1 MHTAIVDAVTTF
13 GACPGRDVDWSLE
26 TLLSLLD
33 RHGVEKAFSLSL
45 KGIHYDFE
53 EGNDETLQASKR
65 HPVLEP
71 VATIDPRRHLGCAD
85 EIAKRVDQGFRLF
98 GFFPSEQGWPLNFLP
113 FRRLLEH
120 LAEHDVRL
128 LLPAAGAGTPTLIHD
143 TLAGYEIPTLLTGA
157 GYSIMAELMAVLQAN
172 PRFHTD
178 LHLLD
183 THDGVD
189 LLAAEVGVERLMFGS
204 DVPQRYFESALGLVT
219 ASHLSGEAKQ
229 AILRENAL
237 RFLGS

>member
-13 GACPGRDVDWSLE
+13 GSCPGRDVDWSLDA
-26 TLLSLLD
+26 LLSLLD

-65 HPVLEP
+65 HGVLEP

-85 EIAKRVDQGFRLF
+85 EVRKRVDQGFRLF
-98 GFFPSEQGWPLNFLP
+98 GFFPSEQGWPVNFLP
-113 FRRLLEH
+113 FRRLLER

-128 LLPAAGAGTPTLIHD
+128 VLPAAAGVPTLIHD

-157 GYSIMAELMAVLQAN
+157 GYSMMAELIAVLQAN
-172 PRFHTD
+172 PTFYTD

-189 LLAAEVGVERLMFGS
+189 VLAAQVGVERLVFGS

-219 ASHLSGEAKQ
+219 ASHVSDAAKR